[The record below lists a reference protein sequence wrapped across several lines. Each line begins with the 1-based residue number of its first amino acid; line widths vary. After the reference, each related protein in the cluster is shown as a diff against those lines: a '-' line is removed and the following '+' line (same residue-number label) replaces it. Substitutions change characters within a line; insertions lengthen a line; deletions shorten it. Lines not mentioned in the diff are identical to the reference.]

1 MFVQSIDGGD
11 LISFDCANQTKATV
25 KTFEAS
31 IAGNSQTTSIRTT
44 TSVFAAIGTTATTF
58 ATSIRT
64 IFATIIKT
72 KG

>member
-1 MFVQSIDGGD
+1 MFKN
-11 LISFDCANQTKATV
+11 FKYKTKSRPVRTTTSTT
-25 KTFEAS
+25 TFA
-31 IAGNSQTTSIRTT
+31 TSIRTT

-64 IFATIIKT
+64 IFATFIKT